1 MLHHIKSLMFQPVK
15 LFFSGIVEIHIFC
28 TYQGK
33 CIEFYV
39 SLCRDLVVQLADRTT
54 AQIPWIFIFC
64 IHVINF
70 FIDPLKI
77 FVTDH
82 CFPSQDQFPFIR
94 NMKRHVFKY
103 FRIVGNDLTDF
114 PISSCNCLKKFA
126 VTIGQNDRQ
135 TIHLP

>member
-1 MLHHIKSLMFQPVK
+1 M
-15 LFFSGIVEIHIFC
+15 EIHIFC

-54 AQIPWIFIFC
+54 AQIPWIFILC

-82 CFPSQDQFPFIR
+82 RFPSQDQFSFIR

-126 VTIGQNDRQ
+126 VDRSKRSSDHPSSSPTVNEIGRASCRERVC
-135 TIHLP
+135 